1 MNRSQVQRLAIVSGV
16 FASTGIA
23 LMFGGAVAVIL
34 GAVSQAW
41 VWLGIGLAAVAVG
54 LGCYLTARR
63 MVRRITA
70 PSEPAE
76 AESAE
81 AEPTA

>member
-1 MNRSQVQRLAIVSGV
+1 MNRSQVRRLAIVSGV

-41 VWLGIGLAAVAVG
+41 VWFGIGLAAVAVG

-63 MVRRITA
+63 LVRRITA
-70 PSEPAE
+70 PSD
-76 AESAE
+76 
-81 AEPTA
+81 PTDAPQPNA